1 MDCFF
6 GRGAGSITFSNGTTV
21 VLARMERPVLVLDDG
36 GLPLY
41 LVNGVQPRSGDAH
54 TFTLIQTVRRE

>member
-1 MDCFF
+1 
-6 GRGAGSITFSNGTTV
+6 
-21 VLARMERPVLVLDDG
+21 MERPVLVLDDG

-41 LVNGVQPRSGDAH
+41 LVNGVQPHRGDAH